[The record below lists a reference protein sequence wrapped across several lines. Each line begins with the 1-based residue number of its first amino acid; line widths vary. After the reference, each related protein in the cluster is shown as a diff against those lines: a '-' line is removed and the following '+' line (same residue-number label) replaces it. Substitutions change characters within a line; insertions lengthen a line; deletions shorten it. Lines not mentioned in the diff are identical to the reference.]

1 MHRYG
6 KSMLGAALAA
16 ALLLTLALAAA
27 AAGPDYLAQ
36 ADALF
41 AQRADLAKARQAAD
55 LYQKAL
61 QADPKNEQAAYK
73 LARTYYWI
81 GKHQKTD
88 EEKVAVFEKGIAA
101 AKKALA
107 INPDSLGGHF
117 WLGVC
122 YGVYG
127 SAKGVMKS
135 LSLVDPIKQEM
146 AAVIAKDP
154 SYDSGGAYR
163 VLGRLYFKL
172 PGLFGGSNSKAVE
185 NLQTALKYGPHRW
198 LNHIY
203 LAEVYMDEGEKEKAR
218 ALLKQVL
225 AGPAEPGLEP
235 EWAEEKE
242 QARKL
247 LQELD

>member
-1 MHRYG
+1 MFRFG
-6 KSMLGAALAA
+6 KPCLIAALAA
-16 ALLLTLALAAA
+16 LAVLVSSLAAPA
-27 AAGPDYLAQ
+27 APDYLAR
-36 ADALF
+36 ADELF
-41 AQRADLAKARQAAD
+41 AQRADLAKARQAAA
-55 LYQKAL
+55 LYEKAL
-61 QADPKNEQAAYK
+61 QADPKSQAAAYK

-81 GKHQKTD
+81 GKHQETD
-88 EEKVAVFEKGIAA
+88 EQKVAVFAQGIAA

-107 INPDSLGGHF
+107 IDPQSIGGHY

-146 AAVIAKDP
+146 AAVIARDP

-172 PGLFGGSNSKAVE
+172 PGLFGGSNRKAVE
-185 NLQTALKYGPHRW
+185 NLKTAIKYGPRRW

-203 LAEVYMDEGEKEKAR
+203 LAEVYIDEGEKEKAR
-218 ALLKQVL
+218 DLLQKVL
-225 AGPAEPGLEP
+225 AGPAEPGMEP
-235 EWAEEKE
+235 EWAEEKVT
-242 QARKL
+242 ARKL
-247 LQELD
+247 LQGLE

>member
-1 MHRYG
+1 MPRLG
-6 KSMLGAALAA
+6 KSSLIAALAA
-16 ALLLTLALAAA
+16 CALLLCTLAALA
-27 AAGPDYLAQ
+27 GTDYLAR

-41 AQRADLAKARQAAD
+41 AQRADLAKARQAAA
-55 LYQKAL
+55 LYEKAL
-61 QADPKNEQAAYK
+61 QADAKSETAAYK

-81 GKHQKTD
+81 GKHQDSD
-88 EEKVAVFEKGIAA
+88 EQKVAVFAKGIAA

-107 INPDSLGGHF
+107 INPDSIGGHY

-146 AAVIAKDP
+146 AAVIAQDP

-185 NLQTALKYGPHRW
+185 NLKTAIKYGPHRW

-203 LAEVYMDEGEKEKAR
+203 LAEVYIDEGEKEKAR
-218 ALLKQVL
+218 ELLKKVL

-235 EWAEEKE
+235 EWAEEKITA
-242 QARKL
+242 QKL
-247 LQELD
+247 LKDLE

>member
-1 MHRYG
+1 MSRLG
-6 KSMLGAALAA
+6 KSSLIAALGTLG
-16 ALLLTLALAAA
+16 LLLCSLTAPAA
-27 AAGPDYLAQ
+27 PDYLAR

-41 AQRADLAKARQAAD
+41 AQRADLAKARQAAA
-55 LYQKAL
+55 LYEKAL
-61 QADPKNEQAAYK
+61 QANPKNEAAAYK
-73 LARTYYWI
+73 LARAYYWI

-88 EEKVAVFEKGIAA
+88 EQKVAVFEKGIAA

-107 INPDSLGGHF
+107 IDPRSLGGHF

-146 AAVIAKDP
+146 AAVIARDP
-154 SYDSGGAYR
+154 SYESGGAYR

-172 PGLFGGSNSKAVE
+172 PGLFGGSNRKAVQ
-185 NLQTALKYGPHRW
+185 NLKTAIKYGPHRW

-203 LAEVYMDEGEKEKAR
+203 LAEVYLDQGEKEKAR

-225 AGPAEPGLEP
+225 AGPPEPGLEP
-235 EWAEEKE
+235 EWTEEKAT
-242 QARKL
+242 ARKL
-247 LQELD
+247 LQEMD